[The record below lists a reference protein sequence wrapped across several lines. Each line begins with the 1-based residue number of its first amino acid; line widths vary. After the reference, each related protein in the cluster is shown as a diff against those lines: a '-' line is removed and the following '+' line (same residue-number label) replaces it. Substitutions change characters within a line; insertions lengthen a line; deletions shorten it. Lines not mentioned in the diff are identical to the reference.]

1 MGKKVKEDTVV
12 LGLVV
17 YPCTIQTIYILA
29 VGALKGGLGILEKTF
44 TNEDTRLH
52 LQMYTHKM
60 LVISC

>member
-17 YPCTIQTIYILA
+17 YPCTIQIVYILA
-29 VGALKGGLGILEKTF
+29 VGALKGILEKTF
-44 TNEDTRLH
+44 TNEDTHLH